1 MKPFDT
7 LFSLLSV
14 PDLSQEQRS
23 NSVAVAGA
31 VMGAVLALFLIAVFT
46 IVVLTARKTSPPAY
60 SDKVIDLPPTH
71 KPPPPYVGRPPAI
84 PLAVH
89 APQVAILSQP
99 RGVGRRF
106 EMAEKTPTKLT
117 HREPPSPSHQPL
129 SYQEWVCHRNG
140 ADRVYINH
148 QEHYV

>member
-1 MKPFDT
+1 M
-7 LFSLLSV
+7 
-14 PDLSQEQRS
+14 R
-23 NSVAVAGA
+23 
-31 VMGAVLALFLIAVFT
+31 
-46 IVVLTARKTSPPAY
+46 
-60 SDKVIDLPPTH
+60 IDLPPTH
-71 KPPPPYVGRPPAI
+71 KPPPYVGDPRPSPWLFTRHRW
-84 PLAVH
+84 PSCHSLA
-89 APQVAILSQP
+89 
-99 RGVGRRF
+99 GWGGGF